1 MDLDLYR
8 FDDPRAASA
17 WEAVD
22 DRVMGGVSRSR
33 VRHDPAGHALFEG
46 TLSLEQGGGF
56 ASVRAPVAMPAA
68 AAGARVWL
76 LEVHGDG
83 RRYKFT
89 LRTSSTIDAVSW
101 QASFDAPAGEWR
113 VVRLATGDFV
123 PTFRGRHVGAPPL
136 DPAQVRTLGLMLADR
151 QAGPF
156 ALALRR
162 IGVETDRPARARGW
176 KPAAFRS

>member
-1 MDLDLYR
+1 MDLYR
-8 FDDPRAASA
+8 FDDPQAAAA

-33 VRHDPAGHALFEG
+33 VRHDPTGHAVFEG
-46 TLSLEQGGGF
+46 MLSLAQGGGF

-68 AAGARVWL
+68 AAGMQAWL
-76 LEVHGDG
+76 LEVRGDG

-89 LRTSSTIDAVSW
+89 LRTSANFDAVSW
-101 QASFDAPAGEWR
+101 QAAFDAPAGEWR
-113 VVRLATGDFV
+113 VVRLATADFI
-123 PTFRGRHVGAPPL
+123 PSFRGRRVEAPPL
-136 DPAQVRTLGLMLADR
+136 EFPRVRTLGLMLADR

-162 IGVETDRPARARGW
+162 IALASG
-176 KPAAFRS
+176 

>member
-1 MDLDLYR
+1 MDFDLYR

-33 VRHDPAGHALFEG
+33 VRHDPAGHAVFEG
-46 TLSLEQGGGF
+46 ILSLERGGGF
-56 ASVRAPVAMPAA
+56 ASVRAPAAVPAE
-68 AAGARVWL
+68 AAGVRAWR
-76 LEVHGDG
+76 LEVRGDG

-89 LRTSSTIDAVSW
+89 LRTSERFDAVSW
-101 QASFDAPAGEWR
+101 QASFDVPAGEWR
-113 VVRLATGDFV
+113 AVRLATDDFV
-123 PTFRGRHVGAPPL
+123 PTFRGRQVTASPL

-151 QAGPF
+151 QPGSF

-162 IGVETDRPARARGW
+162 IVVETD
-176 KPAAFRS
+176 